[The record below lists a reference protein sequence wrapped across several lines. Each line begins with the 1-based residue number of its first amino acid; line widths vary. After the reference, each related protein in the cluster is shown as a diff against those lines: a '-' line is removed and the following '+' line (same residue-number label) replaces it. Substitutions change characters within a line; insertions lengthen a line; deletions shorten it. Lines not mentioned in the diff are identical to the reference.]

1 MRPERVYA
9 SPHLMTRR
17 ELLLLPGVCSMLGQ
31 ELSASE
37 PQVLSTT
44 EPLNFT
50 FPLEGV
56 SGSITPADRCFVR
69 DHFREPELSLSSW
82 RLKIEGRVEHPLEL
96 TLSDILESPT
106 KVLETVL
113 ECAGSPPD
121 GSAASNAVWEGVPL
135 ARILEQAG
143 VARDARAVLL
153 EGADSGRLMKNSPEL
168 PYCQVV
174 PLEKCLQPESLLA
187 FRLNGQ
193 FLPRRSGFPA
203 RALFPGWYGMD
214 SVKWL
219 QRMVVLGIDD
229 TAPNFEAS
237 GMSKL
242 YNRLLKR
249 PGGGVDVT
257 RLTGV
262 LVKSAIAWPAD
273 HSKLIAGRYLIR
285 GFAWTGAGL
294 VRRVDVST
302 DAGGSWAPAEF
313 EAPAKQFTWVRWKYL
328 WSAAP
333 GEHALMSRATD
344 DAGAQPIKRDA
355 ARKDGYEMNY
365 CAPVHCT
372 VR

>member
-9 SPHLMTRR
+9 SQHLMTGR

-135 ARILEQAG
+135 
-143 VARDARAVLL
+143 
-153 EGADSGRLMKNSPEL
+153 
-168 PYCQVV
+168 
-174 PLEKCLQPESLLA
+174 
-187 FRLNGQ
+187 
-193 FLPRRSGFPA
+193 
-203 RALFPGWYGMD
+203 
-214 SVKWL
+214 
-219 QRMVVLGIDD
+219 
-229 TAPNFEAS
+229 
-237 GMSKL
+237 
-242 YNRLLKR
+242 
-249 PGGGVDVT
+249 
-257 RLTGV
+257 
-262 LVKSAIAWPAD
+262 
-273 HSKLIAGRYLIR
+273 
-285 GFAWTGAGL
+285 
-294 VRRVDVST
+294 
-302 DAGGSWAPAEF
+302 
-313 EAPAKQFTWVRWKYL
+313 
-328 WSAAP
+328 
-333 GEHALMSRATD
+333 
-344 DAGAQPIKRDA
+344 
-355 ARKDGYEMNY
+355 
-365 CAPVHCT
+365 
-372 VR
+372 